1 MRRRNGDDYAARVYV
16 AFDMPEESLGAGTK
30 LKLRI
35 ARGIFGK
42 ALPDAAVTY
51 VWDNRNP
58 VGTARRSAY
67 TDRSHLVVTE
77 SGAARAGVWVVER
90 VDVATDFARAF
101 GGKPDRKSTRLNS
114 SH

>member
-1 MRRRNGDDYAARVYV
+1 MGRPITSYLAKSPMLCWLWLIEAPVAKADRRRRNGDDYAARVYV

-58 VGTARRSAY
+58 VGTARR
-67 TDRSHLVVTE
+67 R
-77 SGAARAGVWVVER
+77 
-90 VDVATDFARAF
+90 
-101 GGKPDRKSTRLNS
+101 DRKSVV
-114 SH
+114 